1 MSGTALIGIDL
12 GGTNC
17 RAALLAESGEILRSN
32 RIPTRVAEGR
42 EQFLSRLF
50 ELCDDLLSFAEKE
63 KRRVLAVGM
72 GAAGVIAEGGVV
84 TVSPNVAWLDGFPL
98 AETMAEGLRLPVTV
112 VNDAN
117 AVAWGEAKFGAGR
130 NFASFLTIT
139 LGTGVGGGLVLER
152 RLWKGSDGAAGEI
165 GHFVV
170 DPGGRP
176 CKCGSRGCLERYAS
190 ATGMVCSVIKLLEQG
205 KASVLKVFPP
215 EELTAFEIS
224 RAARSGDAVALR
236 ALQEAGERLG
246 QVLASVANLLNLD
259 GVVICGG
266 PSASLDLLRPWL
278 EAEMRFRTFAIPFR
292 RMRIV
297 RGELGDEAGIVGAA
311 CLACDAVLQ

>member
-1 MSGTALIGIDL
+1 MSETALIGIDL

-50 ELCDDLLSFAEKE
+50 ELCDDLLSFAENE

-98 AETMAEGLRLPVTV
+98 AETMAKGLRLPVTV

-130 NFASFLTIT
+130 DFASFLTIT

-190 ATGMVCSVIKLLEQG
+190 ATGMVCSVIELLEQG
-205 KASVLKVFPP
+205 KASVLKMLPP
-215 EELTAFEIS
+215 AELTAFEIS
-224 RAARSGDAVALR
+224 MCY
-236 ALQEAGERLG
+236 LQ
-246 QVLASVANLLNLD
+246 QV
-259 GVVICGG
+259 
-266 PSASLDLLRPWL
+266 P
-278 EAEMRFRTFAIPFR
+278 
-292 RMRIV
+292 
-297 RGELGDEAGIVGAA
+297 
-311 CLACDAVLQ
+311 